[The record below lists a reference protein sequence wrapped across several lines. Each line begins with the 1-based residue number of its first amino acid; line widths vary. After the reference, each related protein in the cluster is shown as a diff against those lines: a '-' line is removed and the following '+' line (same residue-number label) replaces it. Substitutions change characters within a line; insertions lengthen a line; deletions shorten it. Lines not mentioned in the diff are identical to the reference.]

1 MSAYRRAGFPDA
13 KVQSAVIPEPGT
25 GPVAAVD
32 PPRRS
37 RRARGPC
44 SARSPLPATR
54 RYRTAQLREGLRSTP
69 GQPFYQPQLA
79 IDRDGMLL
87 KYLNLGYRTADVDV
101 HVDFSPDRA
110 RADVRFDV
118 REGQQVFVDHVLV
131 VGNERTKAETV
142 RREIVLQ
149 ARRPARVRQRR

>member
-25 GPVAAVD
+25 GPVAAVI
-32 PPRRS
+32 RLS
-37 RRARGPC
+37 IQEGARAVLGTI
-44 SARSPLPATR
+44 AIAGN
-54 RYRTAQLREGLRSTP
+54 TALSDGQLREGLRSTP

-79 IDRDGMLL
+79 LDRDGMLL

-142 RREIVLQ
+142 RREIVLK
-149 ARRPARVRQRR
+149 PGDPLGLGQRR